1 MFLFEGL
8 LKEVCDEGN
17 SGELDGTMNGGK
29 TRVERERK
37 RKHKRVGIPRR
48 CLQRRPLFWYIKGAV
63 QLLNR
68 VGTSQDLLVSTV

>member
-29 TRVERERK
+29 TRVERERE
-37 RKHKRVGIPRR
+37 RENTNVLGSQGGVSNDVRVSGI
-48 CLQRRPLFWYIKGAV
+48 
-63 QLLNR
+63 
-68 VGTSQDLLVSTV
+68 